1 MRTREAGLTPF
12 PFIQRELSLTSKRI
26 SRIREQLID
35 RGSNIAKAP
44 REIGVSYLV
53 TGVGRGSKSYLVRA

>member
-1 MRTREAGLTPF
+1 MTPF
-12 PFIQRELSLTSKRI
+12 PFIQRELSLASKQI

-35 RGSNIAKAP
+35 GGSNDAKAR

-53 TGVGRGSKSYLVRA
+53 TAVGRGSKSYLVRA